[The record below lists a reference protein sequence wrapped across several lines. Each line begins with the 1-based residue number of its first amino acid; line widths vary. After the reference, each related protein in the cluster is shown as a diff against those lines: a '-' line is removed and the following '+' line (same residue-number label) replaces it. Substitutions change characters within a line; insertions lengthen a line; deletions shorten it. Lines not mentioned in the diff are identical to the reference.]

1 MTNNKILYI
10 VITVLV
16 LAVIGGGLFFFFSN
30 KGAQKEIGAG
40 QQTTTPPSTAAQTPT
55 AGAPTST
62 ADKEMVDCSKT
73 SDPLCFLDRM
83 NGCLPVTTKMTGSD
97 GKTTIEITILGVENE
112 TCHFQ
117 RKINNVLN
125 LNCFFPKGTLNMDTL
140 DQTFGND
147 KGLQKVV
154 DDACKPAGW

>member
-1 MTNNKILYI
+1 MKNNKTLYI
-10 VITVLV
+10 VIAVLV
-16 LAVIGGGLFFFFSN
+16 LAVIGGGIFFLSK
-30 KGAQKEIGAG
+30 KGMP
-40 QQTTTPPSTAAQTPT
+40 TPSSSTPSTAPQTSVGDT
-55 AGAPTST
+55 T
-62 ADKEMVDCSKT
+62 MVDCSGKE
-73 SDPLCFLDRM
+73 DPMCFINRM
-83 NGCLPVTTKMTGSD
+83 NQCLPVTVKMTGSD
-97 GKTTIEITILGVENE
+97 SKTEIEITILGVENE